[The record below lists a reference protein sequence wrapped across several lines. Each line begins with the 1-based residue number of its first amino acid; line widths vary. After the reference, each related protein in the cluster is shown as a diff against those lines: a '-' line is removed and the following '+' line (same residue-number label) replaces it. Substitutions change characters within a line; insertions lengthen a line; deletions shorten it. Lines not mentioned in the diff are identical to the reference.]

1 MRFLH
6 FGFALVVVLL
16 AAPAVAADYVPSR
29 HHWEQRAPVAEG
41 FDPQRLA
48 AAIDYAQAHADLQP
62 GDMHQVLVDYFGARE
77 PDYAVRGPVKAR
89 VGAAGLIV
97 RHGYIVAQWGDV
109 ARTDMTFS
117 VAKSYLS
124 TVAGLALADGLIGS
138 LDDRLAD
145 YVDDGSYA
153 SPHNAPITWRHMLTQ
168 TSDWQGTLWGI
179 PDWADR
185 PEGADRAQWPQRTL
199 HAPGTHFKYNDVR
212 INALAY
218 ALLQVWRKPLPQVL
232 KERVMDPIGASN
244 TWRWMG
250 YDDSW
255 VELDGLRMQSV
266 SGGGHFGGGMF
277 ISALD
282 HARYGL
288 LFLRHGRWGDRQV
301 LPAEWVAQVH
311 RPSAVKD
318 DYGLLWWL
326 NTGRRA
332 VPQAP
337 ESAYWAAGFGG
348 HYIYIDEAHDLVV
361 VLRWD
366 KDFPGTIAR
375 VLAALEPA
383 AAPGR

>member
-1 MRFLH
+1 MRFVASVL
-6 FGFALVVVLL
+6 ALIL
-16 AAPAVAADYVPSR
+16 ALPAASAGAAEYVPSR
-29 HHWEQRAPVAEG
+29 HHWEHRDPAAAG

-48 AAIDYAQAHADLQP
+48 AAVAYAQAHADLQP
-62 GDMHQVLVDYFGARE
+62 GDMRQALVDYFGARE
-77 PDYAVRGPVKAR
+77 PDYSVHGPTKPR

-185 PEGADRAQWPQRTL
+185 PEGADRAQWPRRAL

-244 TWRWMG
+244 AWRWTG
-250 YDDSW
+250 YADSW

-288 LFLRHGRWGDRQV
+288 LFLRRGRWGERQV
-301 LPAEWVAQVH
+301 LPAEWVAQAH
-311 RPSAVKD
+311 APSAAKD

-326 NTGRRA
+326 NTGRKA

-348 HYIYIDEAHDLVV
+348 HYIYIDEVHDLVV

-366 KDFPGTIAR
+366 NDFPGTIAR
-375 VLAALEPA
+375 ILGALE
-383 AAPGR
+383 AAPAR